1 MAKFLPVIGEVV
13 TCLESTTKL
22 VAAGITAPFSPET
35 GKKLLDSAGDAW
47 VKYKD
52 ENAIACAVRGDGQGF
67 VRGLD
72 GFS

>member
-13 TCLESTTKL
+13 TCLESNQ
-22 VAAGITAPFSPET
+22 AAGITAPFSPET

-52 ENAIACAVRGDGQGF
+52 ENAIACAVRGDGPGF